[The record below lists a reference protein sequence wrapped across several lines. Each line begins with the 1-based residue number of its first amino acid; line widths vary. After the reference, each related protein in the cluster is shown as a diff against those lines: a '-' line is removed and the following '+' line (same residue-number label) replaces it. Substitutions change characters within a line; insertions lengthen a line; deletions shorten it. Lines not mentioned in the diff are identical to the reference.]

1 MPLGPSG
8 DWPSVR
14 SPTEESENRIVN
26 SAGTGSGHCKNH
38 DPPILGLFRKL
49 PGPEEDW
56 PAKDRLKWLQTAAN
70 IFELVHKA
78 EGGIILGLAR
88 AERSP
93 QRMTNEMKEAAN

>member
-1 MPLGPSG
+1 VIGQVSALRQKKARTELSG
-8 DWPSVR
+8 
-14 SPTEESENRIVN
+14 
-26 SAGTGSGHCKNH
+26 GTGSDHCKNH
-38 DPPILGLFRKL
+38 DPLILGLFRKL
-49 PGPEEDW
+49 PGPEEDC